1 MKKSQAISGSFGQ
14 IGVFGVFGRF
24 GRVGVGPKRAVLLE
38 SKMSLKTF
46 SALPYGI

>member
-14 IGVFGVFGRF
+14 IGVFGRF